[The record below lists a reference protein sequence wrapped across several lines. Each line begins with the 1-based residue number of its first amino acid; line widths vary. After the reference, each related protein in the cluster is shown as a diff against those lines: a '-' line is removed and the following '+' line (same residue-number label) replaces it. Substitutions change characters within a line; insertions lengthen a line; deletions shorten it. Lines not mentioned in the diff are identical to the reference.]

1 MRAAHRIINAA
12 PSRVSR
18 VRLKKVSNTLCVVQQ
33 SGLFVGRCVS
43 CGYRVKQIIV
53 FVLEDQLVRFFL
65 AAAAAA
71 LVYYPFSFGRKVH
84 VGEPAAAD
92 FLLSKRANFVFWSTH
107 REKKRCVC
115 CCKSLPLFKVGTK
128 KKTHQN
134 KHPLFAWRKKG
145 EHVIIGRRRDHSK
158 FWSVYMTTKD

>member
-1 MRAAHRIINAA
+1 ME
-12 PSRVSR
+12 
-18 VRLKKVSNTLCVVQQ
+18 K
-33 SGLFVGRCVS
+33 
-43 CGYRVKQIIV
+43 IIV
-53 FVLEDQLVRFFL
+53 FVLEDQFVRFFL
-65 AAAAAA
+65 AAAAA

-84 VGEPAAAD
+84 VGEPAAAE
-92 FLLSKRANFVFWSTH
+92 FLLSKRANFVFSFWSTH

-115 CCKSLPLFKVGTK
+115 CCKACLFVGTK